1 MNFELGGR
9 QTRKF
14 AVHLDECPFRGNY
27 PEFSR
32 AVGLDFPML
41 FEGAAVQSTQI
52 TDYLPTVHV
61 PHDHDVEQAVVRL
74 GLGRCL
80 HASTEVLTVGH
91 DD

>member
-1 MNFELGGR
+1 
-9 QTRKF
+9 
-14 AVHLDECPFRGNY
+14 
-27 PEFSR
+27 
-32 AVGLDFPML
+32 ML

-61 PHDHDVEQAVVRL
+61 PHDRDVEQAVVRL

-80 HASTEVLTVGH
+80 HAPTEVLTVGH